1 MTLRLKHWA
10 APILTAVAM
19 AVTACGGGSGTDSAA
34 TTTPVPV
41 TPPVTPPVTT
51 PVATLPK
58 LTGTAATGVPIAG
71 TVVAIDVNGK
81 SSLPATTSA
90 TGAFTLDVAGLT
102 APFILNITGTSN
114 GKQVFLNS
122 IATAAGQTV
131 NITPLTDLI
140 VSAAAGVP
148 GGSSLTNL
156 CTPVDSVLPKGC
168 LIALTEAAKT
178 ANLSNAVQKVKDMIA
193 PLNTA
198 DTNPLTGA
206 FEANGLGFDAILD
219 KILVMPADAGSM
231 VATVTLIGTNTQIGQ
246 VSLPATAGGTSTT
259 TATPPTLQQVQSAN
273 AAGTVLAEIRA
284 CTASLSAFY
293 PKTNFTPP
301 TAQQVSPFIDASF
314 YLGSDFLKD
323 VFVGG
328 LTSGT
333 DIFVGGFNLSATAL
347 SQYDMSPLSASEIT
361 SFLSIAQAN
370 TGTLPAIVQVLKG
383 RPNGGGAIAFDGSG
397 SPVSAWAVMTLN
409 GTTNG
414 NWKFVKGAAFTGCP
428 GGWKFAGPQHLDM
441 HMDARI
447 NRSTDASG
455 NNATFSRGR
464 AVHLNIDAVNQEAGK
479 PATNKAGIVVD
490 VRGPGLRTYTG
501 NSASPVS
508 SSSAKLTLTIPA
520 TLATALQIGDGST
533 YYRTAEALESCQDL
547 ALRSAPPA
555 AGTPC
560 IDESRVAPG
569 AVYGWLIKKDVDPNV
584 SGSGT
589 VVAAFPYEVFSVPL
603 SKAFAQANQS
613 SLFATLTSTTPATV
627 TAVKT
632 ALSAATGPLL
642 DNLFTFNYTQGTAY
656 GSRMDNCW
664 LSLSDRNG
672 DVLIAEYNA
681 TGKETTCKFVSSGL
695 NSGSLDKPS
704 AQVINSITGAYVS
717 VNTYVLGNQA
727 GSGRPLQP

>member
-1 MTLRLKHWA
+1 
-10 APILTAVAM
+10 M
-19 AVTACGGGSGTDSAA
+19 AVTGCGGGSGTDSATA
-34 TTTPVPV
+34 STPAPF
-41 TPPVTPPVTT
+41 TPPVTT

-58 LTGTAATGVPIAG
+58 LSGTAATGAPIAG
-71 TVVAIDVNGK
+71 TVVAIDINGK

-90 TGAFTLDVAGLT
+90 TGAFTVDVGGLT
-102 APFILNITGTSN
+102 APFILSITGASN
-114 GKQVFLNS
+114 GKQVFLSS

-148 GGSSLTNL
+148 GGNSLTNL
-156 CTPVDSVLPKGC
+156 CTPADSVLSKGC
-168 LIALTEAAKT
+168 LTALTEAAKT

-219 KILVMPADAGSM
+219 KILVTPAIAGSM
-231 VATVTLIGTNTQIGQ
+231 LATVTLIGTNTQIGQ
-246 VSLPATAGGTSTT
+246 VSLPATAGSASTIT
-259 TATPPTLQQVQSAN
+259 PTPPTTQQVQSAN
-273 AAGTVLAEIRA
+273 AAGTVMAEIRA
-284 CTASLSAFY
+284 CAASLSAFY

-301 TAQQVSPFIDASF
+301 TVQQVSPFIDASF
-314 YLGSDFLKD
+314 NLGSGVSKD
-323 VFVGG
+323 DLVNG

-333 DIFVGGFNLSATAL
+333 DIFVGGFNLSAAAL

-361 SFLSIAQAN
+361 SFLSIAQAG

-383 RPNGGGAIAFDGSG
+383 RPNGGGALAFDSSG
-397 SPVSAWAVMTLN
+397 NPVSAWVVATLN
-409 GTTNG
+409 GDAID

-428 GGWKFAGPQHLDM
+428 GGWKHAGSQHLEM

-447 NRSTDASG
+447 TRRTDASG
-455 NNATFSRGR
+455 NNATFTRER
-464 AVHLNIDAVNQEAGK
+464 AFHLDIDEVNLEAGK
-479 PATNKAGIVVD
+479 PANNKTGIAVD

-501 NSASPVS
+501 NPASPVS

-520 TLATALQIGDGST
+520 TLATALQVGDGST
-533 YYRTAEALESCQDL
+533 YYRGGEALESCQDL

-560 IDESRVAPG
+560 IDETRVAPG

-627 TAVKT
+627 SAVKT

-642 DNLFTFNYTQGTAY
+642 DNLFTFNYTQGAAY
-656 GSRMDNCW
+656 GSRMDHCGLHLTDSVGN
-664 LSLSDRNG
+664 N
-672 DVLIAEYNA
+672 VLIAEYNA
-681 TGKETTCKFVSSGL
+681 TGKENTCTFVSSGL
-695 NSGSLDKPS
+695 NSGGLGKPS
-704 AQVINSITGAYVS
+704 AQVINSIANALVQTS
-717 VNTYVLGNQA
+717 TTVLGNQA
-727 GSGRPLQP
+727 GSTRPLQP

>member
-1 MTLRLKHWA
+1 
-10 APILTAVAM
+10 M
-19 AVTACGGGSGTDSAA
+19 AVTGCGGGSGTDSAA
-34 TTTPVPV
+34 TITPAPV
-41 TPPVTPPVTT
+41 TPPVTTPVTT

-58 LTGTAATGVPIAG
+58 LVGTAATGAPIAG
-71 TVVAIDVNGK
+71 TVVAIDINGK

-90 TGAFTLDVAGLT
+90 AGAFTVDVAGLT
-102 APFILNITGTSN
+102 APFILSITGTSN

-148 GGSSLTNL
+148 GGNSLTNL

-168 LIALTEAAKT
+168 LTALTEAAKT

-206 FEANGLGFDAILD
+206 FEANGQGFDAILD

-231 VATVTLIGTNTQIGQ
+231 LATVTLIGTNTQIGQ

-259 TATPPTLQQVQSAN
+259 TATPPTTQQVQSAN

-314 YLGSDFLKD
+314 YWGSDFLKND
-323 VFVGG
+323 LVGG

-333 DIFVGGFNLSATAL
+333 YFFGGGFSLSAAAL

-361 SFLSIAQAN
+361 SFLSIAQAG

-383 RPNGGGAIAFDGSG
+383 RPNGGGAISFDGNG
-397 SPVSAWAVMTLN
+397 NPVSAWVVGTRN
-409 GTTNG
+409 GDTNG

-428 GGWKFAGPQHLDM
+428 GGWKFAGPQHADM

-447 NRSTDASG
+447 TRRTDASG
-455 NNATFSRGR
+455 NNATFIRER
-464 AVHLNIDAVNQEAGK
+464 AFHLEVDAVNLEAGK
-479 PATNKAGIVVD
+479 PATNKAGIAVE

-501 NSASPVS
+501 NTASPVS

-560 IDESRVAPG
+560 IDETRVAPG

-627 TAVKT
+627 SAVKT
-632 ALSAATGPLL
+632 ALSTATGPLL
-642 DNLFTFNYTQGTAY
+642 DNLFTFNYTQGAAY
-656 GSRMDNCW
+656 GSRMDGCR

-681 TGKETTCKFVSSGL
+681 TGKETTCTFVSSGL
-695 NSGSLDKPS
+695 YSGSLDKPS
-704 AQVINSITGAYVS
+704 AQVISSITGAYVS
-717 VNTYVLGNQA
+717 VGTSVLGNDASSQ
-727 GSGRPLQP
+727 RPLQP

>member
-10 APILTAVAM
+10 APALTALAV
-19 AVTACGGGSGTDSAA
+19 AVTGCGGDSGTDSAA
-34 TTTPVPV
+34 ATPA
-41 TPPVTPPVTT
+41 PVTPPVTT

-58 LTGTAATGVPIAG
+58 LSKLSGTAATGAPIAG
-71 TVVAIDVNGK
+71 TVVAIDINGK

-90 TGAFTLDVAGLT
+90 TGAFTVDVGGLT
-102 APFILNITGTSN
+102 APFILSITGTSN
-114 GKQVFLNS
+114 GKQVFLSS

-148 GGSSLTNL
+148 GGNSLTNL

-168 LIALTEAAKT
+168 LTALTEAAKT
-178 ANLSNAVQKVKDMIA
+178 ANLSNAAQKVKEMIA

-219 KILVMPADAGSM
+219 KILVTPANAGSM
-231 VATVTLIGTNTQIGQ
+231 MATVTLIGTNTQIGQ
-246 VSLPATAGGTSTT
+246 VSLPATAGSASTIT
-259 TATPPTLQQVQSAN
+259 PTPPTTQQVQSAN

-284 CTASLSAFY
+284 CTASLSALY
-293 PKTNFTPP
+293 PKSNFTPP

-314 YLGSDFLKD
+314 YWGSDFLKND
-323 VFVGG
+323 IVNS

-333 DIFVGGFNLSATAL
+333 DIFVGGFNLSAAAL

-361 SFLSIAQAN
+361 SFLSIAQAG

-397 SPVSAWAVMTLN
+397 NPVSAWVVGTIN
-409 GTTNG
+409 GTADS
-414 NWKFVKGAAFTGCP
+414 NWKFVKGTAFTGCP
-428 GGWKFAGPQHLDM
+428 GGWTFVGPQHVDM

-447 NRSTDASG
+447 TRRTDGSG
-455 NNATFSRGR
+455 NNATFGR
-464 AVHLNIDAVNQEAGK
+464 ERAFHLDVEAVNLEAGK
-479 PATNKAGIVVD
+479 PANNKTGIVVD

-501 NSASPVS
+501 NTASPVS

-533 YYRTAEALESCQDL
+533 YYRMGEALESCQDL

-560 IDESRVAPG
+560 IDETRVAPG

-603 SKAFAQANQS
+603 SKAFVQANQS

-627 TAVKT
+627 SAVKT

-642 DNLFTFNYTQGTAY
+642 DNLFTFNYTQGAAY
-656 GSRMDNCW
+656 GSRMDHCN
-664 LSLSDRNG
+664 LYLTDSIGNNL
-672 DVLIAEYNA
+672 LIAEYNA
-681 TGKETTCKFVSSGL
+681 NGKETSCTFVNSGL
-695 NSGSLDKPS
+695 NSGGLDKPS
-704 AQVINSITGAYVS
+704 AQVINSIANVS
-717 VNTYVLGNQA
+717 VQTSTRVLGNQA
-727 GSGRPLQP
+727 GSTRPLQP

>member
-1 MTLRLKHWA
+1 
-10 APILTAVAM
+10 M
-19 AVTACGGGSGTDSAA
+19 AITGCGGGSGTDSAA
-34 TTTPVPV
+34 NPPA
-41 TPPVTPPVTT
+41 PVTPPVTT

-58 LTGTAATGVPIAG
+58 LTGTAATGAPIAG
-71 TVVAIDVNGK
+71 TVVAIDINGK

-90 TGAFTLDVAGLT
+90 TGAFTVDVAGLT
-102 APFILNITGTSN
+102 APFILSITGTSN
-114 GKQVFLNS
+114 GKQVFLSS

-148 GGSSLTNL
+148 GGNSLTNL

-168 LIALTEAAKT
+168 LTALTEAAKT
-178 ANLSNAVQKVKDMIA
+178 ANLNNAVQKVKEMIA

-206 FEANGLGFDAILD
+206 FEANGQGFDAILD

-231 VATVTLIGTNTQIGQ
+231 LATVTLIGTNTQIGQ
-246 VSLPATAGGTSTT
+246 VSLPATAGSAGTITP
-259 TATPPTLQQVQSAN
+259 TPPTTQQVQSAN

-284 CTASLSAFY
+284 CTASLSALY
-293 PKTNFTPP
+293 PKSNFTPP

-314 YLGSDFLKD
+314 NQGSAVLKND
-323 VFVGG
+323 IVNA

-333 DIFVGGFNLSATAL
+333 DVFVGGFNLTAAAL

-361 SFLSIAQAN
+361 SFLSIAQAG
-370 TGTLPAIVQVLKG
+370 TGTFPAIVQVLKG

-397 SPVSAWAVMTLN
+397 NPVSAWVVAAADGN
-409 GTTNG
+409 AIG

-428 GGWKFAGPQHLDM
+428 GGWKSAGSQHLEM
-441 HMDARI
+441 HMDARVS
-447 NRSTDASG
+447 RFTDASG
-455 NNATFSRGR
+455 NNATFTRSLPF
-464 AVHLNIDAVNQEAGK
+464 HLDIDEVNQEAGK
-479 PATNKAGIVVD
+479 PINNKTGIVVD

-501 NSASPVS
+501 NTASPVS

-520 TLATALQIGDGST
+520 TLATALQVGDGST
-533 YYRTAEALESCQDL
+533 YYRTGEALESCQDL
-547 ALRSAPPA
+547 TSHSAPPA

-560 IDESRVAPG
+560 IDETRVAPG

-613 SLFATLTSTTPATV
+613 SLFATLTSTTPATFS
-627 TAVKT
+627 AVKT

-642 DNLFTFNYTQGTAY
+642 DNLFTFNYTQGAAY
-656 GSRMDNCW
+656 GSRMDACG
-664 LSLSDRNG
+664 LYLTDSVG
-672 DVLIAEYNA
+672 DNLLIAEYNA
-681 TGKETTCKFVSSGL
+681 TFRETTCTFVNSGL
-695 NSGSLDKPS
+695 YSGSLEKPS
-704 AQVINSITGAYVS
+704 AQVINSITNSYVS
-717 VNTYVLGNQA
+717 TTTRVLGNQA
-727 GSGRPLQP
+727 NSTRPLRP

>member
-1 MTLRLKHWA
+1 MF
-10 APILTAVAM
+10 
-19 AVTACGGGSGTDSAA
+19 VTGCGGDSGTGSVA
-34 TTTPVPV
+34 TTTPTSETPSV
-41 TPPVTPPVTT
+41 TA

-58 LTGTAATGVPIAG
+58 LSGTAATGAPIAG

-81 SSLPATTSA
+81 SSSPATTSA
-90 TGAFTLDVAGLT
+90 TGAFTVDVAGLT
-102 APFILNITGTSN
+102 APFILSITGTSN
-114 GKQVFLNS
+114 GKQVFLSS
-122 IATAAGQTV
+122 IATSAGQTV

-148 GGSSLTNL
+148 GGNSLTNL

-219 KILVMPADAGSM
+219 KILVTPADAGSM
-231 VATVTLIGTNTQIGQ
+231 LATVTLIGTNTQIGQ

-259 TATPPTLQQVQSAN
+259 TATPPTTQQVQSAN

-314 YLGSDFLKD
+314 YWGSDLLKND
-323 VFVGG
+323 LVNG
-328 LTSGT
+328 LSSGT
-333 DIFVGGFNLSATAL
+333 HIFVGGFNLSATAL

-361 SFLSIAQAN
+361 SFLSIAQAG
-370 TGTLPAIVQVLKG
+370 TGTSPAIVQVLKG
-383 RPNGGGAIAFDGSG
+383 RPNGGGAIAFDGG
-397 SPVSAWAVMTLN
+397 GNPVSAWVVGTLN
-409 GTTNG
+409 GDTNG

-428 GGWKFAGPQHLDM
+428 GGWKFAGPQHVDM
-441 HMDARI
+441 HMNARI
-447 NRSTDASG
+447 TRSTDASG
-455 NNATFSRGR
+455 NNATFGR
-464 AVHLNIDAVNQEAGK
+464 ERAFHIQVDSVNLEAGK
-479 PATNKAGIVVD
+479 PATNKAGIAVD

-501 NSASPVS
+501 NTASPVS

-520 TLATALQIGDGST
+520 MLATALQIGDGST

-560 IDESRVAPG
+560 IDETRVAPG

-627 TAVKT
+627 SAIKT
-632 ALSAATGPLL
+632 ALSTATGPLL
-642 DNLFTFNYTQGTAY
+642 DNLFTFNYAQGTAY
-656 GSRMDNCW
+656 GSRVDNCR

-681 TGKETTCKFVSSGL
+681 TGKETACKFVSSGL

-704 AQVINSITGAYVS
+704 AQVISSITGAYVS
-717 VNTYVLGNQA
+717 VSTSVLGNQA

>member
-10 APILTAVAM
+10 APALTAVAM
-19 AVTACGGGSGTDSAA
+19 AITGCGGDSGTDSAA
-34 TTTPVPV
+34 TTPA
-41 TPPVTPPVTT
+41 PVTPPVTT

-58 LTGTAATGVPIAG
+58 LSGTAATGAPIAG
-71 TVVAIDVNGK
+71 TVVAIDINGK

-90 TGAFTLDVAGLT
+90 TGAFTVDVGGLT
-102 APFILNITGTSN
+102 APFILSITGTSN
-114 GKQVFLNS
+114 GKQVFLSS

-148 GGSSLTNL
+148 GGNSLTNL

-168 LIALTEAAKT
+168 LTALTEAAKT
-178 ANLSNAVQKVKDMIA
+178 ANLSNAAQKVKEMIA

-219 KILVMPADAGSM
+219 KILVTPANAGSM
-231 VATVTLIGTNTQIGQ
+231 MATVTLIGTNTQIGQ
-246 VSLPATAGGTSTT
+246 VSLPATAGSASTT
-259 TATPPTLQQVQSAN
+259 TATPPTTQQVQSAN

-284 CTASLSAFY
+284 CTTSLSALY

-314 YLGSDFLKD
+314 YWGSDSLKND
-323 VFVGG
+323 IVSYM
-328 LTSGT
+328 TSGT
-333 DIFVGGFNLSATAL
+333 DIFVGGFNLSAAAL

-361 SFLSIAQAN
+361 SFLSIAQAG

-397 SPVSAWAVMTLN
+397 NPVSAWVVGTIN
-409 GTTNG
+409 GTADS
-414 NWKFVKGAAFTGCP
+414 NWKFVKGTAFTGCP
-428 GGWKFAGPQHLDM
+428 GGWTFVGPQHVDM

-447 NRSTDASG
+447 TRRTDASG
-455 NNATFSRGR
+455 NNATFGR
-464 AVHLNIDAVNQEAGK
+464 ERAFHLDVEAVNLEAGK
-479 PATNKAGIVVD
+479 PANNKTGIVVD

-501 NSASPVS
+501 NTASPVS

-533 YYRTAEALESCQDL
+533 YYRMGEALESCQDL

-560 IDESRVAPG
+560 IDETRVAPG

-603 SKAFAQANQS
+603 SKAFVQANQS

-627 TAVKT
+627 SAVKT

-642 DNLFTFNYTQGTAY
+642 DNLFTFNYTQGAAY
-656 GSRMDNCW
+656 GSRMDHCN
-664 LSLSDRNG
+664 LYLTDSIGNNL
-672 DVLIAEYNA
+672 LIAEYNA
-681 TGKETTCKFVSSGL
+681 NGKETSCTFVNSGL
-695 NSGSLDKPS
+695 NSGGLDKPS
-704 AQVINSITGAYVS
+704 AQVINSIANVS
-717 VNTYVLGNQA
+717 VQTSTRVLGNQA
-727 GSGRPLQP
+727 GSTRPLQP